1 MTDDNNDMEV
11 ENILSSIKNI
21 LEEDEGNRAN
31 IPSDNSSVENTNNDV
46 VDEALADEDID
57 VIDLSEDMRIDSDN
71 NSSWGDNAIDDESPL
86 GAAIEELDRADET
99 IEQNQIIS
107 DINELSAAE
116 SFVQDNTEG
125 NLIEEDN
132 KEATF
137 DSVAEPEIET
147 APEPVVEVAP
157 EPEIEPAPEPEIAEP
172 IVELAPEPE
181 IETAPEPVV
190 EVAPEPEVE
199 PAPEPVVEVAPEP
212 EVEPVPEPVVEVT
225 PEPDVDEPAPEPVVE
240 VTPEPEVA
248 ESTMAEAN
256 EDAIDAS
263 ANIISNF
270 AKIFSKNKEQSASEV
285 VEPKKVDEIGDG
297 SKTLEGFVRD
307 AVVRVIGDDI
317 ARQWGDGA
325 EYRNIAEEE
334 IKRQVKA
341 WVEANMSK
349 MVEKIVKEEMERVI
363 AKVGS

>member
-137 DSVAEPEIET
+137 DSVA
-147 APEPVVEVAP
+147 
-157 EPEIEPAPEPEIAEP
+157 
-172 IVELAPEPE
+172 EPE

>member
-46 VDEALADEDID
+46 VDEALADENID
-57 VIDLSEDMRIDSDN
+57 LIYLSEDMRIDSDN
-71 NSSWGDNAIDDESPL
+71 NSSWGDNAIDDESPF
-86 GAAIEELDRADET
+86 GAAIEELDHADET
-99 IEQNQIIS
+99 VEQNQIIS
-107 DINELSAAE
+107 DINEFSATE

-147 APEPVVEVAP
+147 APEP
-157 EPEIEPAPEPEIAEP
+157 EIAEP
-172 IVELAPEPE
+172 VVEL
-181 IETAPEPVV
+181 
-190 EVAPEPEVE
+190 
-199 PAPEPVVEVAPEP
+199 APEP
-212 EVEPVPEPVVEVT
+212 EVEPVPEPVVAVA
-225 PEPDVDEPAPEPVVE
+225 PEPD
-240 VTPEPEVA
+240 VA

-270 AKIFSKNKEQSASEV
+270 AKIFSKNKEQSVSDV
-285 VEPKKVDEIGDG
+285 IEPKKVDEIGDG
-297 SKTLEGFVRD
+297 GKTLEGFVRD
-307 AVVRVIGDDI
+307 AVVKVIGDDI

-325 EYRNIAEEE
+325 EYHNIAEEE

-341 WVEANMSK
+341 WVAANMPK

>member
-1 MTDDNNDMEV
+1 
-11 ENILSSIKNI
+11 
-21 LEEDEGNRAN
+21 
-31 IPSDNSSVENTNNDV
+31 
-46 VDEALADEDID
+46 
-57 VIDLSEDMRIDSDN
+57 MRIDSDN

-99 IEQNQIIS
+99 IEQNQIVS

-116 SFVQDNTEG
+116 SFIQDNAKNNLVEEG
-125 NLIEEDN
+125 KGGETLDN
-132 KEATF
+132 
-137 DSVAEPEIET
+137 VAES
-147 APEPVVEVAP
+147 VVELP
-157 EPEIEPAPEPEIAEP
+157 TEPE
-172 IVELAPEPE
+172 
-181 IETAPEPVV
+181 TSEPVV

-199 PAPEPVVEVAPEP
+199 SV
-212 EVEPVPEPVVEVT
+212 
-225 PEPDVDEPAPEPVVE
+225 PEPVVE
-240 VTPEPEVA
+240 VTPEPEVKSVLEPVVEVTPEPEVESVPEPVAEVAPEPDVA
-248 ESTMAEAN
+248 ESTVAEAN

-270 AKIFSKNKEQSASEV
+270 AKIFSKNKEQSAPEA

-317 ARQWGDGA
+317 AKQWGDGA
-325 EYRNIAEEE
+325 EYRSIAEEE

-341 WVEANMSK
+341 WVEANMPK

>member
-1 MTDDNNDMEV
+1 MTDDHNDMEV

-99 IEQNQIIS
+99 IEQNQIVS

-116 SFVQDNTEG
+116 SFIQDNAKNNLVEEG
-125 NLIEEDN
+125 KGGETLDN
-132 KEATF
+132 
-137 DSVAEPEIET
+137 VAES
-147 APEPVVEVAP
+147 VVELP
-157 EPEIEPAPEPEIAEP
+157 TEPE
-172 IVELAPEPE
+172 
-181 IETAPEPVV
+181 TSEPVV

-212 EVEPVPEPVVEVT
+212 EVEP
-225 PEPDVDEPAPEPVVE
+225 APESVVE
-240 VTPEPEVA
+240 VTPEPEVEPAPEPVIEVAPEPEVEPAPEPVIEVAPEPDVA
-248 ESTMAEAN
+248 ESTVAEAN

-270 AKIFSKNKEQSASEV
+270 AKIFSKNKEQSAPEV

-317 ARQWGDGA
+317 AKQWGDGA
-325 EYRNIAEEE
+325 EYRSIAEEE

-341 WVEANMSK
+341 WVEANMPK